1 MTPEVR
7 RKSAWIA
14 FGVLLAASIL
24 LVSTIFLPLWKPLF
38 LAAVIATATHGLYQ
52 RLARRLGGRR
62 HLAATL
68 MTIGVVLLLLVPFAV
83 VGTVVVREAIQ
94 AFDFVQRA
102 MREGGLESLAER
114 LPERLEGPARRL
126 LATIPVAPE
135 ALTGQAAGTGVQLA
149 RALGDVV
156 ASVARTLFAT
166 AMMLIAYF
174 AMLTE
179 GRRLLGWIEDVSPL
193 RGRQTIELLAEFRT
207 VSRSVL
213 RSTVVTAAAQAA
225 VATIG
230 YVIAGVPNVVFFGFL
245 TFFAAFVPSVGT
257 AVVALPIAAVL
268 FLLGNTWQAIFL
280 TAWSLAVVGLV
291 DNLLKPLLIRGGM
304 HLHGVVIFFS
314 LLGGILVFGAIGL
327 LVGPLAVTFFLAM
340 IRFGYRD
347 FTPHRPPGEREE
359 VPAPAKEEHVAPA
372 VPRPAPT

>member
-24 LVSTIFLPLWKPLF
+24 LVSSIFLPLWRPLF

-62 HLAATL
+62 HLAATI
-68 MTIGVVLLLLVPFAV
+68 MTIGVVVLLLVPFAV
-83 VGTVVVREAIQ
+83 IGTVIVREAIQ

-102 MREGGLESLAER
+102 MREGGLDALAAR
-114 LPERLEGPARRL
+114 LPDRLEGPARRL
-126 LATIPVAPE
+126 LAAIPVAPE
-135 ALTGQAAGTGVQLA
+135 TLTGQAAGTGVQIA
-149 RALGDVV
+149 RVLGDVV
-156 ASVARTLFAT
+156 ASIARTLFSA

-245 TFFAAFVPSVGT
+245 TFFASFVPSVGT

-268 FLLGNTWQAIFL
+268 FLVGSTWQAIFL

-347 FTPHRPPGEREE
+347 FTPHRPPAEPEE
-359 VPAPAKEEHVAPA
+359 VPAPAKEQHVAPA
-372 VPRPAPT
+372 VPHPAPT